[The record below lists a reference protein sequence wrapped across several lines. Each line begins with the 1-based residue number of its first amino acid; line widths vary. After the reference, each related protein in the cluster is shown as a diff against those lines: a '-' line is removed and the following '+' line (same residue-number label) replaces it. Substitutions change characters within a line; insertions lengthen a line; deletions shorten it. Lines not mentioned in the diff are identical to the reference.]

1 MKYLIDDTL
10 IYRPEDGVL
19 IYSGNEDELVT
30 LTATANSILSLLV
43 SRHGVA
49 IERDT
54 FLSEVWDARGL
65 RGSNSSLNQYISML
79 RKTLAGFAPH
89 TPFIITVPKIGFMLN
104 PDLPVVKQDDDII
117 AETTSAQ
124 ATPPS
129 THNQWRWIW
138 IMMLVFA
145 TALNFAFGPGHV
157 SHGHGGALAQTWPLT
172 TIDNCPVFT
181 LRELPEAWRDEAKKL
196 AKKVAEETAMP
207 CQKNTVFYLHVQD
220 NIFFGEGGR
229 LVLSRCARSGGKA
242 ASCQTQYYYQW

>member
-49 IERDT
+49 IERET

-79 RKTLAGFAPH
+79 RKILAGFAPQ
-89 TPFIITVPKIGFMLN
+89 TTFIITVPKIGFMLN
-104 PDLPVVKQDDDII
+104 PDLPVVKQDDNIE
-117 AETTSAQ
+117 AESPRQKTVTS
-124 ATPPS
+124 S
-129 THNQWRWIW
+129 TRRQLRWIW
-138 IMMLVFA
+138 IMMLAGA
-145 TALNFAFGPGHV
+145 TALNFALGPGQV
-157 SHGHGGALAQTWPLT
+157 SSGHGGGDAQVWRLT
-172 TIDNCPVFT
+172 TFGTCPVYT
-181 LRELPEAWRDEAKKL
+181 LRALPEAWHDEAENL
-196 AKKVAEETAMP
+196 AQKVADETAMP

-220 NIFFGEGGR
+220 SIFFGEGGR
-229 LVLSRCARSGGKA
+229 LVLTRCARNGGKA
-242 ASCQTQYYYQW
+242 ASCQTHYYYQW

>member
-19 IYSGNEDELVT
+19 IHSGNEDELVT

-79 RKTLAGFAPH
+79 RKTLAGFAPQ

-104 PDLPVVKQDDDII
+104 PDLPVIRQDEEVTE
-117 AETTSAQ
+117 ETASAQ
-124 ATPPS
+124 RATPA
-129 THNQWRWIW
+129 TRRLLRWGW
-138 IMMLVFA
+138 IMLLACA
-145 TALNFAFGPGHV
+145 TVLNFVFGPGHV
-157 SHGHGGALAQTWPLT
+157 TQGHGGSKADVWPLT
-172 TIDNCPVFT
+172 TFGQCPVYT
-181 LRELPEAWRDEAKKL
+181 LRALPEAWHDEAKAL
-196 AKKVAEETAMP
+196 AEKVAQETGMP
-207 CQKNTVFYLHVQD
+207 CQRNTVFYLHVQD
-220 NIFFGEGGR
+220 SIFFGEGGR

-242 ASCQTQYYYQW
+242 ASCQTHYYYQW